1 VPRIAIDA
9 MSGDRAPDEIVRG
22 AALASLAPG
31 DLELILVGDTAQ
43 IGKVLSETSYDAER
57 LRIHHAGE
65 VIRAGERAAE
75 VLAAR
80 PDASIAVC
88 ADLAKE
94 EEADAIITAGTQA
107 ALLACTG
114 RFRRLAGVAAPALA
128 GVYPTEMRR
137 GEKDDPFALILDVG
151 ARLDATP
158 HDLAAYAI
166 MGLAYATHIARNPRP
181 RVALLGAG
189 ELDPAGGPAVVDQA
203 HALLAEYGQQTGM
216 NFIGRI
222 AATDIPHGIADVV
235 VASGYAGNLVVSL
248 LEGVGETV
256 LALARYAYK
265 DKLLWRAALGMLSG
279 GIGRLKA
286 LTDWNEY
293 GGAPLLGY
301 ETLLLRVH
309 PGSGER
315 AIANA
320 IKVGAKAIAGG
331 LNEDIQRRLAELDE
345 RLPARTA
352 KPA

>member
-9 MSGDRAPDEIVRG
+9 MSGDRAPDEIVKG

-43 IGKVLSETSYDAER
+43 IGKVLAETSYDAER

-65 VIRAGERAAE
+65 VVRAGERAAE
-75 VLAAR
+75 ALAAR

-88 ADLAKE
+88 AELAKQND
-94 EEADAIITAGTQA
+94 ADAVITAGPTQA

-114 RFRRLAGVAAPALA
+114 RFRRLTGVASPALA

-158 HDLAAYAI
+158 QDLAAYAV
-166 MGLAYATHIARNPRP
+166 MGAAYATQIARNPRP

-189 ELDPAGGPAVVDQA
+189 ELDPGGGPSVVDEA
-203 HALLAEYGQQTGM
+203 HELILHKTGL

-222 AATDIPHGIADVV
+222 AATDVPHGIADVV
-235 VASGYAGNLVVSL
+235 VASGYAGNLVISL

-279 GIGRLKA
+279 GIGRLKS

-309 PGSGER
+309 PSSGER
-315 AIANA
+315 AVANA
-320 IKVGAKAIAGG
+320 IKVGARAVAGG
-331 LNEDIQRRLAELDE
+331 LNQDIQRRLAELE
-345 RLPARTA
+345 EKLAGRTA

>member
-1 VPRIAIDA
+1 
-9 MSGDRAPDEIVRG
+9 MGGDRAPDEIVRG

-31 DLELILVGDTAQ
+31 DLELILVGDTAK
-43 IGKVLSETSYDAER
+43 IGRVLAETRYDAER

-65 VIRAGERAAE
+65 AIRPGERAGEA
-75 VLAAR
+75 LAAR

-88 ADLAKE
+88 AELAKQR
-94 EEADAIITAGTQA
+94 EADAVISAGPTQA
-107 ALLACTG
+107 ALLACTS
-114 RFRRLAGVAAPALA
+114 RFRRLPGVEAPALT

-158 HDLAAYAI
+158 DDLVAYAI
-166 MGLAYATHIARNPRP
+166 MGAAYAANVARNPRP

-189 ELDPAGGPAVVDQA
+189 ELDSAGGPDVVDAA
-203 HALLAEYGQQTGM
+203 HELLLHHTGL

-235 VASGYAGNLVVSL
+235 VCSGYAGQLVVSL

-279 GIGRLKA
+279 GIGRLKR
-286 LTDWNEY
+286 LTDWQEY

-301 ETLLLRVH
+301 ETLLLRAH
-309 PGSGER
+309 ATSGER

-320 IKVGAKAIAGG
+320 IKVGAKAVAGG
-331 LNEDIQRRLAELDE
+331 LAADIQRRLAELE
-345 RLPARTA
+345 ARRPRRTA